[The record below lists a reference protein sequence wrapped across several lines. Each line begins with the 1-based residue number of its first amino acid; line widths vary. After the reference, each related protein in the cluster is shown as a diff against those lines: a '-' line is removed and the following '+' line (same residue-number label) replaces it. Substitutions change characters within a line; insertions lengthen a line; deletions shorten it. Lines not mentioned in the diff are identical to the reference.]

1 MKNNFKIIDSHCHI
15 YPDKIAVKA
24 SQNISEFYDGMQ
36 IQYDGTLECLIKHGT
51 QAGVDHFV
59 VQAVATAP
67 AQITSINQF
76 VAETVNASNNRIT
89 GLGALHPDSENIEED
104 IRLIKSL
111 GLKGVKLHADIQQ
124 IAIDDPRCYK
134 IYEILEGNL
143 PILMHTGDSRYNY
156 SNPENLIP
164 VLETF
169 KNLTVIGA
177 HFGGWSVWE
186 EAADK
191 LTKYENLYV
200 DTSSTFGF
208 AGIDFVKKLLPKYNL
223 DRILFGTDYPTW
235 DFESELAALFSL
247 NLSDE
252 NLRGILAENCAR
264 VYGIVL

>member
-15 YPDKIAVKA
+15 YPNRIAEKA

-36 IQYDGTLECLIKHGT
+36 VQYKGKLECLIKHGT
-51 QAGVDHFV
+51 EAGVDHFV

-67 AQITSINQF
+67 AQVTSINQF
-76 VAETVNASNNRIT
+76 IAEAMIENRLT
-89 GLGALHPDSENIEED
+89 GLGTLHPDSETIEED
-104 IRLIKSL
+104 IQLIKNL
-111 GLKGVKLHADIQQ
+111 GLKGVKLHADIQK
-124 IAIDDPRCYK
+124 IAIDDRRCYK

-143 PILMHTGDSRYNY
+143 PILMHTGDNRYNY

-186 EAADK
+186 EAAEK
-191 LTKYENLYV
+191 LTKYENFYV

-208 AGIDFVKKLLPKYNL
+208 AGIDFVKNLLPKYDLN
-223 DRILFGTDYPTW
+223 RILFGTDYPTW
-235 DFESELAALFSL
+235 DFESELTALFSL

-252 NLRGILAENCAR
+252 NLHNILAETSAKI
-264 VYGIVL
+264 YGIFL